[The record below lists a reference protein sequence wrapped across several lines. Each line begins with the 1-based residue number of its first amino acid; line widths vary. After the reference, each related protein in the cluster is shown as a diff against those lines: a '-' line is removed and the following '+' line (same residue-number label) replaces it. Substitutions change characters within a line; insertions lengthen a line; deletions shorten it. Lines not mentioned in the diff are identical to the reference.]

1 MNKRIWICLMAM
13 FLLFGI
19 FSDNAEAADT
29 GDATDGY
36 QLLSETE
43 DYIVYT
49 KSVYPWTESN
59 GVYTSGN
66 KGIGSSSSN
75 LKIVFK
81 KDGVVSFDWSV
92 SYTSKSAFAYQVGA
106 DYETS
111 RDISNSDYRYSGDKQ
126 GREQQLT
133 VVANDALYMV
143 YYKLANDS
151 SATAYTDTAT
161 ISNLKLSPIVEGG
174 DSVVDE
180 FILYDST
187 MGNVA
192 VDRMEK
198 RYNSNNTTYFE
209 VVASDAETVEV
220 GKSYR
225 LKATAKDD
233 YQFYGWVKEYTYNG
247 VEYKEFLPLQYYTL
261 GTGTADNG
269 ATINTKVRVK
279 NPELEVTFDGKAAYR
294 AVFAPAG
301 TYALRVNAEFYE
313 NNTDLA
319 SVIKDTTS
327 GDVVEILKDVTLTK
341 NATVPKGVLLYVPF
355 RSGWSEDDQ
364 AGKYR
369 EGGFSGYNATTAIDN
384 TNHYVTLTV
393 DDGVT
398 LTVNGKIGVG
408 SVISYNSQRYQ
419 GHISGSHGRI
429 VNNGN
434 ILVNSGGTMT
444 CYGLVEGA
452 GIVHIDDDAILKEMF
467 VIGDFAGGNNSAQ
480 LYFTEQMPFKRFSVQ
495 NVQCVLEMESNSQ
508 LVAMAHV
515 WASSMYNEAEVVL
528 FGNHSK
534 AAFCPNEGLTDT
546 VSLTRTYSAGQSLTD
561 GNGLLDVTG
570 IGRTEWTFSA
580 GLSFQPFVVNLGIIE
595 LDTSRS
601 DFTIP
606 YNFKIKLI
614 QGTYNIPI
622 GMRIMPGAEVVVESG
637 ASVNIGGRLMVMDGL
652 VQTDMSTDRYP
663 NCSELIAAGF
673 SSSGELTINGT
684 LTMQNG
690 STLGGLVKND
700 GTGKL
705 VISDNVYLNNSGDMS
720 KLNPKLE
727 LRNHPYDQYTAE
739 GGVAR
744 TINGETVVSNWVQQD
759 GAKGTYDE
767 NTTWFNLP
775 ARIYMDGELQ
785 KVEAGKTYLASALE
799 TAETVNYDVTYLYVA
814 DGVYGSIGGGKYGYK
829 TASGDREM
837 ISVTENV
844 TRVVNGS
851 WVDSEGSQETVEVKE
866 TSVAGI
872 STADITC
879 TKEKSGT
886 STLLKDLQVVDEKTG
901 EAKTEKYVFLVKYTV
916 EGNTDGITVPLADGV
931 YTIPPEADGVK
942 IEAALL
948 GDVNLGGT
956 IGNNDGTLIL
966 WHTAGKKMITN
977 ELALLAADT
986 NGGGTIGN
994 NDGTLILW
1002 HTAGKKLLF

>member
-1 MNKRIWICLMAM
+1 MAV
-13 FLLFGI
+13 
-19 FSDNAEAADT
+19 DT
-29 GDATDGY
+29 EISKDSY
-36 QLLSETE
+36 QLITETQ
-43 DYIVYT
+43 DYSIYT
-49 KSVYPWTESN
+49 KSDYPWTESN
-59 GVYTSGN
+59 GIYTSGN
-66 KGIGSSSSN
+66 KGTKDTLST

-81 KDGVVSFDWSV
+81 ETGVVSFDWTMSYSDGNSV
-92 SYTSKSAFAYQVGA
+92 FSYRIGTEYTDV
-106 DYETS
+106 Y
-111 RDISNSDYRYSGDKQ
+111 
-126 GREQQLT
+126 
-133 VVANDALYMV
+133 DALEGQFFSGETQGTEKQLMVGVNDTLYMTYGKIV
-143 YYKLANDS
+143 NDS

-174 DSVVDE
+174 DPVVDE

-269 ATINTKVRVK
+269 ASINTKVRVK

-327 GDVVEILKDVTLTK
+327 GDVVEILKDVMLTE

-369 EGGFSGYNATTAIDN
+369 EGGFNGYNATTAIDN

-393 DDGVT
+393 DSGVT

-434 ILVNSGGTMT
+434 ILVNGGGTMT

-546 VSLTRTYSAGQSLTD
+546 VSLTRTYSEGQSLTD

-606 YNFKIKLI
+606 YNFKIRLI
-614 QGTYNIPI
+614 HGTYNIPI

-663 NCSELIAAGF
+663 NRSELTAAGF
-673 SSSGELTINGT
+673 SASGELTINGT

-739 GGVAR
+739 GGVMNEEA
-744 TINGETVVSNWVQQD
+744 EVENWVQQD

-814 DGVYGSIGGGKYGYK
+814 DGVYGSIGGGKHGYL

-837 ISVTENV
+837 VSVTENV